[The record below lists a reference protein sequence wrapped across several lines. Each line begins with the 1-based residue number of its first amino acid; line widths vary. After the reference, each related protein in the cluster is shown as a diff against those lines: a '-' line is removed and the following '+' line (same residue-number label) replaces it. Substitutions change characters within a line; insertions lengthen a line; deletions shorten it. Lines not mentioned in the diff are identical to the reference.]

1 MRTIFLCLLLSAVGV
16 INRPMTPAL
25 SGDAK
30 AKALI
35 VYFSWGGNTRV
46 LAKQMA
52 ELVGADLFEL
62 VPAEPYTRN
71 RDEIEEVSEREIREG
86 YQPKLAAM
94 PENLE
99 QYDVIYVGS
108 PCWFAT
114 IAPPVASFLATADLE
129 GKVVAPFMTHEG
141 SRMGRSIADIK
152 RLAPKARVTEGLPVY
167 GSRVEQAEAEIK
179 AWLKKID
186 GQRSKSE

>member
-1 MRTIFLCLLLSAVGV
+1 
-16 INRPMTPAL
+16 MTPAL